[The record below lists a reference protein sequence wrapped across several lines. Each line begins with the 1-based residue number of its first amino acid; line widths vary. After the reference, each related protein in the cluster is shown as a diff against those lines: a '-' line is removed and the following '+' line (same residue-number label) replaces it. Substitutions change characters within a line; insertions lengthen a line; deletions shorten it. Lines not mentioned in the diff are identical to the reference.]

1 MTEPIEIDDATFQ
14 QTVLAGAGP
23 VLVNF
28 TAPWCKPCH
37 ALEPVLIELSR
48 EYAGRVQ
55 FVNLNADE
63 NPAAAAAYGVQG
75 FPTLILFRGGREIER
90 QLGFSTAARIR
101 QRIDKALDAVAVR

>member
-14 QTVLAGAGP
+14 QTVLEGTGP

-48 EYAGRVQ
+48 EFAGRVQ
-55 FVNLNADE
+55 FVNINADE
-63 NPAAAAAYGVQG
+63 NPAWAAEYGVQG
-75 FPTLILFRGGREIER
+75 YPTLLLFHGGREIGR
-90 QLGFSTAARIR
+90 HLGFSTAARIR
-101 QRIDKALDAVAVR
+101 QRLDKALGSLAVR